1 MRSQFW
7 ACGYR
12 DVVRKIRAPWEARVS
27 TAGLI
32 NRNPMET
39 TGDRA
44 VACRSTERLSPS
56 SIHFLRF
63 MLLDLKSPHIETCS
77 WAASEGR
84 RDKRVSVS
92 LTHPGTT
99 VTSKPIGTMLEPVGN
114 CQCLCDVPSFYL
126 GDEGGT
132 EDRD

>member
-1 MRSQFW
+1 MNSQFW
-7 ACGYR
+7 ACGHR

-39 TGDRA
+39 TGDRT

-56 SIHFLRF
+56 SIQVLRF
-63 MLLDLKSPHIETCS
+63 MLLDLKSLHIETCS

-84 RDKRVSVS
+84 RDKRVNVI
-92 LTHPGTT
+92 LAHPGTT

-114 CQCLCDVPSFYL
+114 CQCNSEVSSI
-126 GDEGGT
+126 
-132 EDRD
+132 

>member
-1 MRSQFW
+1 MKSQFW

-32 NRNPMET
+32 NFNLMET
-39 TGDRA
+39 ARD
-44 VACRSTERLSPS
+44 VASRSAERLPS
-56 SIHFLRF
+56 LSIHFLRF
-63 MLLDLKSPHIETCS
+63 MLIDLKSPHIETCS
-77 WAASEGR
+77 WAAPEGR
-84 RDKRVSVS
+84 RDKRVNVL